1 MAKWTRGCQGLAVA
15 LSAVCALAAPGDAVA
30 QERWKF
36 SLMPYLWLP
45 SMDGNLRFGS
55 PPAGGSAPNI
65 SVDADTLLGALDF
78 AFMINAEARKGRWLA
93 ATDLIALDLS
103 SDSSHVK
110 SIDFN
115 PGSGPVNVTNTSLD
129 LATESDLKGI
139 VWTLLGGYSV
149 VHSPDATFNVLG
161 GFRSADLE
169 ATTDWVLSATVA
181 GPVGSAAFARTGSVK
196 KSTSLL
202 DGIVG
207 VSGRAKLGSGKW
219 FLAYHLDVGGGDSK
233 LTWQGVAGAGYS
245 YKWGDLLLAYRYLS
259 YETSG
264 NDLVEDLKLAG
275 VGLGANFRF

>member
-1 MAKWTRGCQGLAVA
+1 MAKWARGCRGLAVA

-30 QERWKF
+30 QEQWKL

-45 SMDGNLRFGS
+45 SMDGTLRFGP
-55 PPAGGSAPNI
+55 PPAGGSAPNV

-78 AFMINAEARKGRWLA
+78 AFMINAEARKGRWFV

-103 SDSSHVK
+103 SDTSYVK

-129 LATESDLKGI
+129 LATESDLKGT

-149 VHSPDATFNVLG
+149 VHSPDATFSVLG
-161 GFRSADLE
+161 GFRSANFE
-169 ATTDWVLSATVA
+169 ATTNWVLSATVA
-181 GPVGSAAFARTGSVK
+181 GPAGSAAFARTGGVT
-196 KSTSLL
+196 KSASLL

-207 VSGRAKLGSGKW
+207 VSGRAKLGSGNW
-219 FLAYHLDVGGGDSK
+219 FLPYHLDVGGGDSK
-233 LTWQGVAGAGYS
+233 LTWQGMAGVGYS

-264 NDLVEDLKLAG
+264 NNLVEDLKLGG
-275 VGLGANFRF
+275 VGLGVNFRF